1 MHVVYAA
8 WIHVYIFALG
18 SSLPHEPGTS
28 CVVSKVRS
36 FVALPN
42 NGLFRFSHH
51 SNFPNAGVQCL
62 RTSLDHPPPRGCCWT
77 SHGVQVTLPRK
88 DTAEKTYAGKA
99 THVQAGFRLTK
110 TENGWKCHLSSA
122 SASHVSRLIGK
133 RKSGS
138 KVSPHKM
145 LKFAKNQIF

>member
-28 CVVSKVRS
+28 CVVSKVHS

-42 NGLFRFSHH
+42 NGLFRFIHH
-51 SNFPNAGVQCL
+51 SNFPNAGVHACAL
-62 RTSLDHPPPRGCCWT
+62 VSIIFRLVVVVGLHMVSG
-77 SHGVQVTLPRK
+77 
-88 DTAEKTYAGKA
+88 DTAAQRYGREDICWKA